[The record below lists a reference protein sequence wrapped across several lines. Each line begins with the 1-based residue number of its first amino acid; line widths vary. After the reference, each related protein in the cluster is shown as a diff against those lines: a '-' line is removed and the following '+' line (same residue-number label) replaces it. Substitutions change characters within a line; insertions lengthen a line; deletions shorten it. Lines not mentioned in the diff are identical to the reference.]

1 MSTCPYCL
9 ELASDPEAL
18 AFHMRSLH
26 AISERES
33 QEVAREQFK
42 PPEPPNDPDGLWL
55 EEEYGN

>member
-42 PPEPPNDPDGLWL
+42 PPQDDPNHLWL
-55 EEEYGN
+55 EDENG